1 MEQIK
6 EVRLAGM
13 LQASVKAR
21 YRHLPHA
28 RRPPGQWRLC
38 QPRPNPV
45 ERCPGASFRE
55 THFSGV
61 EDRLS
66 SPYVETAPV
75 RRRQAWKSLG
85 EPKSASNDRK
95 KN

>member
-1 MEQIK
+1 MARAAAAHRGALRRDIVS
-6 EVRLAGM
+6 VRAGKVRRTFGLV
-13 LQASVKAR
+13 LQV
-21 YRHLPHA
+21 
-28 RRPPGQWRLC
+28 
-38 QPRPNPV
+38 PNPV